1 MTQYPPEFEYVKI
14 FGLETCKKALRQIKA
29 EKAHPS
35 GRQGGRHER
44 EYEEAVKM
52 RLREIEKEGK

>member
-1 MTQYPPEFEYVKI
+1 MTAYPPAFQYVAI
-14 FGLETCKKALRQIKA
+14 FSVETCKKALKQIKA

-52 RLREIEKEGK
+52 RLKELEGK